1 MSEGACVRVRV
12 CARERGHLAMR
23 RQRRSDARGER
34 RDARGERRRREARGE
49 ERASH
54 VRVRVCACVQ
64 ERGDVCVISWVSGA
78 VSPSGRLAVAAH
90 ARVACWRYGT
100 RNSRRRLAVAAHACV
115 QERGDLAV
123 QLQRRE
129 QEVADLRY
137 HNEQLEVGMPARVC
151 MARQA

>member
-1 MSEGACVRVRV
+1 
-12 CARERGHLAMR
+12 MR
-23 RQRRSDARGER
+23 DKLGI
-34 RDARGERRRREARGE
+34 RRRESRPAPRCCSS
-49 ERASH
+49 R
-54 VRVRVCACVQ
+54 ACV
-64 ERGDVCVISWVSGA
+64 
-78 VSPSGRLAVAAH
+78 
-90 ARVACWRYGT
+90 
-100 RNSRRRLAVAAHACV
+100 CV